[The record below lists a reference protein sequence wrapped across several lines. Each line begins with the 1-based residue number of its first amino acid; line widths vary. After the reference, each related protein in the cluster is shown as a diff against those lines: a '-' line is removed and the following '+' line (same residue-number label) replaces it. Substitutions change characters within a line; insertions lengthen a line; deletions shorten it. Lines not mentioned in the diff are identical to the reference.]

1 VENTHELARTLEV
14 QSIMDNAEL
23 VIRSSI
29 ERKESRASFEFRR
42 TEYPEQDDKNWL
54 CFLAVRREADGA
66 FTFAKLPV
74 DK

>member
-1 VENTHELARTLEV
+1 
-14 QSIMDNAEL
+14 MDNAEL

-42 TEYPEQDDKNWL
+42 AEYHEQDDKNWL
-54 CFLAVRREADGA
+54 CFLGIRREGDGN